1 MTKEQFYTYQQ
12 QTFDSFSKK
21 VVRNKSV
28 DILREYKRRLEKEV
42 SLQDI
47 PLTELCSL
55 SAVDTYHPYC
65 KTYYV
70 RGNTIRIY
78 DPALGEVLQYIAPP
92 RRDVILLC
100 YFLELSDA
108 EIGRLLH
115 INRKTV
121 SYRRESALRK
131 LKELL
136 EGLDDA

>member
-1 MTKEQFYTYQQ
+1 MNY
-12 QTFDSFSKK
+12 
-21 VVRNKSV
+21 
-28 DILREYKRRLEKEV
+28 
-42 SLQDI
+42 
-47 PLTELCSL
+47 
-55 SAVDTYHPYC
+55 
-65 KTYYV
+65 
-70 RGNTIRIY
+70 
-78 DPALGEVLQYIAPP
+78 PALGEVLQYIAPP

>member
-55 SAVDTYHPYC
+55 SAVDTYHP
-65 KTYYV
+65 
-70 RGNTIRIY
+70 
-78 DPALGEVLQYIAPP
+78 
-92 RRDVILLC
+92 
-100 YFLELSDA
+100 
-108 EIGRLLH
+108 
-115 INRKTV
+115 
-121 SYRRESALRK
+121 
-131 LKELL
+131 
-136 EGLDDA
+136 

>member
-65 KTYYV
+65 KTYHV

-108 EIGRLLH
+108 EIGRLMH